1 MAMDKALGE
10 VIEVMVQYTKCADP
24 TESAARQERLRIAE
38 EQGELEATAIMMVQA
53 SINANLI
60 DTVIIYQGKSFY
72 ASFIHGDCDRKQRL
86 MQWDHM
92 LNRAENHDAPWF
104 VTGDFNDLLSDE
116 EKLGG
121 PTRLESSFVDLRTFF
136 SEGDLFDL
144 RHAGDPLSWRGQRG
158 DHLVR
163 CRLDRAVAN
172 RLWAECYP
180 TACCQYLEYESSDR
194 KPLSS
199 FFEHEAKR
207 RRGLI

>member
-1 MAMDKALGE
+1 MKTKNPNDFVLKKLEHLGYDSYHLFPPRGHGAGGLALFWNSKIN
-10 VIEVMVQYTKCADP
+10 IEVLY
-24 TESAARQERLRIAE
+24 S
-38 EQGELEATAIMMVQA
+38 
-53 SINANLI
+53 NANLI

-92 LNRAENHDAPWF
+92 LNRAENRDAPWF

-121 PTRLESSFVDLRTFF
+121 PTRPESSFVDLRTFF

-180 TACCQYLEYESSDR
+180 TACCQYLEYESSDH